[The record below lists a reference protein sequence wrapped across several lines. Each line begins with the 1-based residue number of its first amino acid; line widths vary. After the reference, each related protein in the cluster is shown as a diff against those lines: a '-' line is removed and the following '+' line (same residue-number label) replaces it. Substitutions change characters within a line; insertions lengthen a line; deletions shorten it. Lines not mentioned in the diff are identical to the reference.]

1 LTKDPRVVASIVG
14 TVGFPEER
22 LWMLAGLEL
31 AAAGGL
37 FIGCSGPLSASP
49 PRSASSSTSIGVLV
63 GHLRVRDTAIASIAP
78 PATVLV
84 LGVVALLLR
93 LGTA

>member
-1 LTKDPRVVASIVG
+1 
-14 TVGFPEER
+14 
-22 LWMLAGLEL
+22 
-31 AAAGGL
+31 
-37 FIGCSGPLSASP
+37 
-49 PRSASSSTSIGVLV
+49 VLV
-63 GHLRVRDTAIASIAP
+63 GHLRVRDTAIASIAL